1 MYDSVF
7 FQYTF
12 NLSKKKKKKKK
23 TDINFY
29 LQKLLFLIL
38 QNKSDILTNQNQVFS
53 TNQNIFEFFKKKKK
67 EEISFINKFV

>member
-12 NLSKKKKKKKK
+12 NLSKKKKKKK
-23 TDINFY
+23 DLNFY

-53 TNQNIFEFFKKKKK
+53 TNQNIFEFFFFLN
-67 EEISFINKFV
+67 EEISFIHKFV

>member
-12 NLSKKKKKKKK
+12 NLSKKKKKK
-23 TDINFY
+23 DLNFY

-53 TNQNIFEFFKKKKK
+53 TNQNIFEFLKKKKK